1 MLRLF
6 RSKRLRG
13 SLLTIALLL
22 SATALVLA
30 PAEAAE
36 GVREGLRLCFN
47 VIVPSLFPFFV
58 LSTLVV
64 ELGLAARLGEL
75 TQGIMRPLFR
85 VNGSCAAALVLGFI
99 GGYPVGARTALRLY
113 QQGQCSKSEA
123 ERLLAFCNNS
133 GPAFILG
140 VVGAGIF
147 GDKRV
152 GFLLYLTHTLASLL
166 VGFLFRFHG
175 TDTPNEIRKAKPIEV
190 TTLPAALVSA
200 VSGALQS
207 TLSICAFV
215 VFFSVILRLLTAYGL
230 LTALAQLL
238 SILGLE
244 QEWAYRLVAG
254 LLELSSGVS
263 SLSSGGKFTSL
274 ASMAAFMLGW
284 AGLSVHCQVLS
295 FLTDSGLSA
304 RVYLAGKLCHGL
316 VAAALTWLLARFLP
330 MEEPVIHYLA
340 KQADA
345 LAALDFPSALTAS
358 VGTALTAG
366 LLFSLPLFKKRVEK
380 RRRIMYTVHTERN
393 RR

>member
-6 RSKRLRG
+6 RSKKLRG
-13 SLLTIALLL
+13 SLLTAALLL
-22 SATALVLA
+22 SAAALVLA
-30 PAEAAE
+30 PAQAAE

-75 TQGIMRPLFR
+75 MQGIMRPLFR

-99 GGYPVGARTALRLY
+99 GGYPVGARTALGLY

-140 VVGAGIF
+140 VVGTGIF

-152 GFLLYLTHTLASLL
+152 GFLLYLTHALASLL
-166 VGFLFRFHG
+166 VGLLFRFHG
-175 TDTPNEIRKAKPIEV
+175 TDTPSEARRAKPIEAV
-190 TTLPAALVSA
+190 TLPSALIGA

-215 VFFSVILRLLTAYGL
+215 VFFSVILRLLTTYGL

-238 SILGLE
+238 SVLGLE

-380 RRRIMYTVHTERN
+380 RRRIMYTVHTEKN